1 MSATAE
7 LHVAC
12 LGQESTRQDKISS
25 VLLASLVPLHG
36 WIGRTMPATQG
47 LCCLDKSDHTLIRY
61 ELKIVIDGVS
71 VFSGEVKSGEHRT
84 HGAEP
89 ILGAECTGYIVLI
102 VD

>member
-1 MSATAE
+1 
-7 LHVAC
+7 
-12 LGQESTRQDKISS
+12 
-25 VLLASLVPLHG
+25 
-36 WIGRTMPATQG
+36 MPATQG

-71 VFSGEVKSGEHRT
+71 VFSGEVKSGEHRI